1 MRSYPPLRRR
11 VVGNASQERGA
22 KDTARSEAIRRWPT
36 KRVEDDGKAE
46 AALIAV
52 AGLRREAGQ

>member
-1 MRSYPPLRRR
+1 
-11 VVGNASQERGA
+11 VGNASQGRGA

-36 KRVEDDGKAE
+36 KAALFARVKDDGKVE